1 VRAWRRAKVD
11 GPRRDARNRRLT
23 LAATVGRCGDRAAS
37 HAAIVVA
44 LPTIHAE
51 FDASIAELQWTVTAF
66 YIPETAFLIAA
77 GRIADIFGRRLMLLI
92 GAALFA
98 AGSVIAAT
106 AGGAEVLIAGI
117 AVCGIGAAL
126 LMPASMSILT
136 NVFTDARRGMA
147 IGMWGAATELISGV
161 GMVVGGVLTGALS
174 WRWIFIVC
182 AIVVGVVAL
191 AAWRGAPESHDPRAL
206 RKVDLPGVAL
216 LATALTALALGLI
229 QGATWGWGSTAI
241 VILLVAAMVLLVTFV
256 VVERRTSQPIISF
269 DFFRRRN
276 FAGATI
282 VIFAIDFSFGALL
295 FFLPLYF
302 QEVLGYSP
310 VEAGVQLLPLTGLM
324 VIGSPL
330 GGRVAARA
338 GPRPPIVVGLALM
351 ATAVFWISTLSLDTD
366 YADLWLPTAM
376 VGFGIGFSLTPMN
389 LAAMNAVSP
398 HHAGAASGMLV
409 TLSGL
414 GATLGVAATGALFN
428 SLNTD
433 RTATLA
439 TEAGVR
445 VTEDQAQELD
455 GVLAGAPGAHRALE
469 RIAGDGAPQVLRA
482 VREAFV
488 SALGTSLKLAAA
500 LAFAG
505 LLLTVILM
513 RRQDPVDEED
523 LPPPVGRPH
532 TARLRVTRRSGSDGR
547 ALELRGELG
556 VEEAEGELVVA
567 DEVDELLRL

>member
-1 VRAWRRAKVD
+1 VAQEPGRRATS
-11 GPRRDARNRRLT
+11 RRQT
-23 LAATVGRCGDRAAS
+23 LAATVGAAGIVQLPT
-37 HAAIVVA
+37 AAIVVA
-44 LPTIHAE
+44 LPTLHAE

-98 AGSVIAAT
+98 AGALIAAA
-106 AGGAEVLIAGI
+106 AGSAGVLIAGI
-117 AVCGIGAAL
+117 AISGAGAAL

-147 IGMWGAATELISGV
+147 IGMWGAATELVSGV
-161 GMVVGGVLTGALS
+161 GVVVGGVLTGALS

-182 AIVVGVVAL
+182 AAVVALVAL
-191 AAWRGAPESHDPRAL
+191 AAWRGAPESRDPHAS

-216 LATALTALALGLI
+216 LATAVTALTLALI
-229 QGATWGWGSTAI
+229 QGAAWGWGSVAI
-241 VILLVAAMVLLVTFV
+241 LALLAAAVTLFATFV
-256 VVERRTSQPIISF
+256 IAERRASQPIISF
-269 DFFRRRN
+269 EFFRRRN

-310 VEAGVQLLPLTGLM
+310 VEAGVLLLPLTGLM
-324 VIGSPL
+324 VAGSPL
-330 GGRVAARA
+330 GGRVAARM

-351 ATAVFWISTLSLDTD
+351 ASAVFWISTLTLDTA

-389 LAAMNAVSP
+389 LAAMNAVSR

-414 GATLGVAATGALFN
+414 GATLGVAAPRRALQLAQCRSHRDAGDRGRGAGH
-428 SLNTD
+428 
-433 RTATLA
+433 R
-439 TEAGVR
+439 GP
-445 VTEDQAQELD
+445 
-455 GVLAGAPGAHRALE
+455 GAGARRGARRRARRPPGAGAHRRGRRSPGPARGARGVRLGARHE
-469 RIAGDGAPQVLRA
+469 PQAGRRAGIREPAAHGGPDAPPGSGRRGGAPATGGGDLA
-482 VREAFV
+482 PPG
-488 SALGTSLKLAAA
+488 SAS
-500 LAFAG
+500 
-505 LLLTVILM
+505 
-513 RRQDPVDEED
+513 
-523 LPPPVGRPH
+523 
-532 TARLRVTRRSGSDGR
+532 
-547 ALELRGELG
+547 RGAQER
-556 VEEAEGELVVA
+556 VVA
-567 DEVDELLRL
+567 CSSFGPSWA